1 MLLHF
6 LLQIL
11 NLLVLGPNGLLQ
23 LRLLQHFTEDFV
35 AHRLQVYPQQFVFAL
50 HFVLDYEGSYI
61 SFLNEDLPVFA
72 VPALLVEC
80 GLAELPLQGLVLE
93 LKVLAFAG
101 QQGQLIVQLLVEFEL
116 FEEFVVG
123 LDELLLE
130 EGGLGVH
137 AAVQRLELSESDATY
152 R

>member
-1 MLLHF
+1 M
-6 LLQIL
+6 
-11 NLLVLGPNGLLQ
+11 
-23 LRLLQHFTEDFV
+23 
-35 AHRLQVYPQQFVFAL
+35 
-50 HFVLDYEGSYI
+50 
-61 SFLNEDLPVFA
+61 
-72 VPALLVEC
+72 EC

-93 LKVLAFAG
+93 LEVLAFAG
-101 QQGQLIVQLLVEFEL
+101 QQGQLIVELLVEFEL